1 MILINL
7 LPHRELAR
15 QKAQRAF
22 NGSLAA
28 SAVVGALLAAGVYGW
43 YQNQIENQQGRNAF
57 LKGKITQLDSQIKEV
72 ASLSEEIA
80 ALRAR
85 QDAVES
91 LQTDRNLPV
100 HLMNESV
107 AELPD
112 GIYLSSVKQEGS
124 NVLIQ
129 GVAQS
134 NERVSELLRNLAR
147 GTEWVSHPELVEIV
161 SSNLALGTHDQR
173 RVYNFTVR
181 YQLRR
186 PQPPK
191 AAPGAPAHVVPQA
204 KPKAG

>member
-7 LPHRELAR
+7 LPHRAIAR
-15 QKAQRAF
+15 QQAQRTF
-22 NGSLAA
+22 NGALVL
-28 SAVVGALLAAGVYGW
+28 SAVIGALVAVAVYGW
-43 YQNQIENQQGRNAF
+43 YQNQISNQQARNAF
-57 LKGKITQLDSQIKEV
+57 LQGKVTELDSQIKEV
-72 ASLSEEIA
+72 AALGDEIA

-107 AELPD
+107 RELPD
-112 GIYLSSVKQEGS
+112 GVYLSSVKQEGS

-134 NERVSELLRNLAR
+134 NERVSELLRNLTH
-147 GTEWVSHPELVEIV
+147 GSDWISHPELVEIV
-161 SSNLALGTHDQR
+161 SSSVALGANEKR

-186 PQPPK
+186 PEAAGKPGMAA
-191 AAPGAPAHVVPQA
+191 AAPAAAH
-204 KPKAG
+204 KAH

>member
-7 LPHRELAR
+7 LPHRAIAR
-15 QKAQRAF
+15 QQAQRAF
-22 NGSLAA
+22 NGALVL
-28 SAVVGALLAAGVYGW
+28 SAVIGALVAVAVYGW
-43 YQNQIENQQGRNAF
+43 YQNQISNQQARNAF
-57 LKGKITQLDSQIKEV
+57 LQSKVTQLDGQIKEV
-72 ASLSEEIA
+72 ATLSDEIA

-107 AELPD
+107 KELPD
-112 GIYLSSVKQEGS
+112 GVYLTSIKQEGS

-134 NERVSELLRNLAR
+134 NERVSELLRNLTH
-147 GTEWVSHPELVEIV
+147 GSDWVSHPELVEIV
-161 SSNLALGTHDQR
+161 SSSVALSANDKR

-181 YQLRR
+181 YQLKR
-186 PQPPK
+186 PEPAGK
-191 AAPGAPAHVVPQA
+191 PGTAPAA
-204 KPKAG
+204 ANKAH

>member
-1 MILINL
+1 V
-7 LPHRELAR
+7 
-15 QKAQRAF
+15 
-22 NGSLAA
+22 AA
-28 SAVVGALLAAGVYGW
+28 LG
-43 YQNQIENQQGRNAF
+43 
-57 LKGKITQLDSQIKEV
+57 D
-72 ASLSEEIA
+72 EIA

-107 AELPD
+107 KELPD
-112 GIYLSSVKQEGS
+112 GVYLSSVKQEGS

-134 NERVSELLRNLAR
+134 NERVSELLRNLTH
-147 GTEWVSHPELVEIV
+147 GSDWLSHPELVEIV
-161 SSNLALGTHDQR
+161 SSSVALGANEKR

-186 PQPPK
+186 PEAAGKPGMAA
-191 AAPGAPAHVVPQA
+191 AAPAAH
-204 KPKAG
+204 KAH